1 MASTRR
7 ATLFGALAAALLRDG
22 ARAQQA
28 TDAARA
34 ALPAATRASGVLR
47 VATSLQWPPYAYSD
61 ADGKPDGID
70 IRLVTMLAQ
79 RLGLRPDIEDTKFP
93 TIVPGVSSGR
103 YDVGLN
109 QINITAERAKVVDF
123 VPYSKDGLGL
133 LVRRGTTGMDV
144 NDLCGKTLV
153 LTQGSAQVGISE
165 RLSAACVAAGRK
177 EIGFLFYP
185 NSADT
190 YLALANGR
198 GDGFLIGRASGLNI
212 AKTTPKLEM
221 TGSMLKDVST
231 VSGIVVAKGNIAL
244 AEALRLA
251 LEAAVADGSYSH
263 LLDEFGLAE
272 AALTVDEIRNPP
284 RV

>member
-1 MASTRR
+1 MATTRR
-7 ATLFGALAAALLRDG
+7 AALFGTVAALLPG
-22 ARAQQA
+22 AAEAQG
-28 TDAARA
+28 TTEAARA
-34 ALPAATRASGVLR
+34 ALPAAIRASGVLR
-47 VATSLQWPPYAYSD
+47 VATSLQWPPYAFTD
-61 ADGKPDGID
+61 GDGKPDGID
-70 IRLVTMLAQ
+70 IRLITALAQ
-79 RLGLRPDIEDTKFP
+79 RLGLRAAIEDIKFP

-153 LTQGSAQVGISE
+153 VTQGSAQVGVAE
-165 RLSAACVAAGRK
+165 RLSAACVAAGKK
-177 EIGFLFYP
+177 EIGFLSYP

-198 GDGFLIGRASGLNI
+198 GDGFLNSRASGLNI
-212 AKTTPKLEM
+212 AKTNPKLEM
-221 TGSMLKDVST
+221 ADSVLTDSST
-231 VSGIVVAKGNIAL
+231 VSGIVIAKGNSAL

-251 LEAAVADGSYSH
+251 LEAAVADGSYRRMLS
-263 LLDEFGLAE
+263 EFGLAE
-272 AALTVDEIRNPP
+272 AALTIDEIRNPP
-284 RV
+284 RP